1 MSNRLIL
8 ACKIVADL
16 LSLALNLVVFR
27 LLMMVA
33 VFYIFNPYLLLIVVI
48 ALNVTNIW
56 FAISSWSDKLYG
68 WMRSEVLY
76 WVATI
81 KFRKTGKASMS
92 MLII

>member
-56 FAISSWSDKLYG
+56 FAISSWSDKLYS

>member
-33 VFYIFNPYLLLIVVI
+33 VFYIFNPYVLLIVVVG
-48 ALNVTNIW
+48 LNVGNVW
-56 FAISSWSDKLYG
+56 SAISSWCDMLYG
-68 WMRSEVLY
+68 
-76 WVATI
+76 
-81 KFRKTGKASMS
+81 
-92 MLII
+92 